1 MKQLYLLRHAKSSW
15 DDSSLDDHDRPLAP
29 RGECAARLIA
39 RYVRDKGIRPGLVLC
54 STALRATQTLEPL
67 RAEIGGDTEVLI
79 ERELYGALHDEIL
92 NRLRHVPESVGSV
105 LMIGHNPG
113 MEDLAL
119 ALFGRGPLRL
129 RLEEKF
135 PTAALA
141 TLAVSVVWSQLGRGN
156 AELVDY
162 VTPKDLA

>member
-1 MKQLYLLRHAKSSW
+1 MT
-15 DDSSLDDHDRPLAP
+15 P
-29 RGECAARLIA
+29 R
-39 RYVRDKGIRPGLVLC
+39 
-54 STALRATQTLEPL
+54 
-67 RAEIGGDTEVLI
+67 VLI